1 MAQVT
6 LRDLAT
12 NEDIVVPPE
21 GFIFG
26 RVGGDA
32 DIQIE
37 DNSISRRQAR
47 VSLKGGQW
55 LLETLAVPQGQKA
68 PRPIGL
74 QEGATFN
81 VGQSEF
87 EVVQIEEDEEEQE
100 AAKTVMPPAVKG
112 KPAAP
117 QASAA
122 KKAPAAPNAKTTP
135 SQSQQKR
142 PAAARDDAG
151 GGGDEIAQKGFG
163 AMFVAVPKGLAY
175 YLVNVPKML
184 VNPMGTVKKTIE
196 ELPAEPMGRIE
207 LIGYAL
213 PSLLATALL
222 GAWAGG
228 LAALIG
234 PGHVFS
240 IMSFIPIG
248 PAIGSVIGAIVT
260 GFIFHPVLTWVIK
273 KLKGESDARSRTNY
287 FLQMQVV
294 AIVLAVPSA
303 LGTILA
309 ALPVPF
315 IGLVGLLL
323 GVVASLVNIYV
334 LFQWFTFF
342 KVVKWFKTVLLVL
355 GGLVLLSAAWGLIQG
370 VISTVKG
377 LGSGGGAAVV
387 ATNDGSGDS
396 ADSADDATAGLDEM
410 PTDPEEA
417 KAWAEKR
424 TKQLQAKAAADL
436 KKAQAAAAKDAP
448 KDEGDSEPT
457 EPKEPKK
464 DTKTA
469 AKDEP
474 KPAKDEPKPA
484 KDEPRD
490 EPVAAKDTPPPPAK
504 VDVAPITASG
514 AYGTFARRRD
524 SIEKTFE
531 ADPTILAKST
541 ELQKL
546 YSEYLDAAY
555 DLDKKLQKDNQK
567 KPELSK
573 LNARLHD
580 AELFTKTSKTIDQ
593 LAEKMKIK

>member
-1 MAQVT
+1 MALVT

-12 NEDIVVPPE
+12 NEDIEVPPE

-68 PRPIGL
+68 PRPVTL

-87 EVVQIEEDEEEQE
+87 EVVRVEEDEEQEE
-100 AAKTVMPPAVKG
+100 AAKTIAPPAKG
-112 KPAAP
+112 KPGMAP
-117 QASAA
+117 PAAA
-122 KKAPAAPNAKTTP
+122 KKPNVPPNAKTTP
-135 SQSQQKR
+135 AQSQQKR
-142 PAAARDDAG
+142 PAAAKEEAAG
-151 GGGDEIAQKGFG
+151 GGGDEIASKGFG
-163 AMFVAVPKGLAY
+163 AMFVAVPKGIAY

-207 LIGYAL
+207 LIGYSL
-213 PSLLATALL
+213 PALLASALL
-222 GAWAGG
+222 GAWATG
-228 LAALIG
+228 LALLIG
-234 PGHVFS
+234 PTHTFS
-240 IMSFIPIG
+240 IMSFLPIG
-248 PAIGSVIGAIVT
+248 PAIGAVIGAIIT
-260 GFIFHPVLTWVIK
+260 GFVFHPVLTWVIN

-294 AIVLAVPSA
+294 AIVLAVPTA
-303 LGTILA
+303 LGTILS

-315 IGLVGLLL
+315 IGLIGLLL
-323 GVVASLVNIYV
+323 GVVASLVNLYV

-370 VISTVKG
+370 VIATVKG
-377 LGSGGGAAVV
+377 LGSGGSAAVV
-387 ATNDGSGDS
+387 ATTDGSGD
-396 ADSADDATAGLDEM
+396 TAEAAEDPSVPEEA
-410 PTDPEEA
+410 PTDPEEF
-417 KAWAEKR
+417 KAYAEKK
-424 TKQLQAKAAADL
+424 KQKALADA
-436 KKAQAAAAKDAP
+436 KKAQAAAAAKDAP
-448 KDEGDSEPT
+448 KDEGT
-457 EPKEPKK
+457 EAPPPPEPKK
-464 DTKTA
+464 KDEPKA
-469 AKDEP
+469 VAKDEP
-474 KPAKDEPKPA
+474 KPPKDEPK
-484 KDEPRD
+484 DEPV
-490 EPVAAKDTPPPPAK
+490 VAAKDTPPPPKTDPA
-504 VDVAPITASG
+504 VAIAASG

-524 SIEKTFE
+524 AIEKTFE
-531 ADPTILAKST
+531 ADPTILQKNT

-580 AELFTKTSKTIDQ
+580 AELFGKTSKTIDQ
-593 LAEKMKIK
+593 LAEKLKIK

>member
-68 PRPIGL
+68 PRPIAL

-87 EVVQIEEDEEEQE
+87 EVVQVEEDEEEE
-100 AAKTVMPPAVKG
+100 PAKTVAPPPVKG
-112 KPAAP
+112 KPGAPP

-122 KKAPAAPNAKTTP
+122 KKPNAAPNAKTTP
-135 SQSQQKR
+135 SQSSQKR
-142 PAAARDDAG
+142 PAAKEEAD
-151 GGGDEIAQKGFG
+151 GGDAIPKKGIG
-163 AMFVAVPKGLAY
+163 ALFVGVPKGIAY
-175 YLVNVPKML
+175 YLVNVPKLL
-184 VNPMGTVKKTIE
+184 VNPMGTVRKTLE
-196 ELPAEPMGRIE
+196 EQPAEPMGPIE
-207 LIGYAL
+207 MIGYAL
-213 PSLLATALL
+213 PAGLASMLL
-222 GAWAGG
+222 GSWAGG
-228 LAALIG
+228 IALLIG
-234 PGHVFS
+234 PTHSFS
-240 IMSFIPIG
+240 IMAFFPIVSLI
-248 PAIGSVIGAIVT
+248 IGVVIAVVT
-260 GFIFHPVLTWVIK
+260 GFVFHPVMKWIIT
-273 KLKGESDARSRTNY
+273 KLKGESDERSRSNY
-287 FLQMQVV
+287 FLQFQT
-294 AIVLAVPSA
+294 INLVLAVPSA
-303 LGTILA
+303 LAVILGS
-309 ALPVPF
+309 LPVPF
-315 IGLVGLLL
+315 LGLIGLLL
-323 GVVASLVNIYV
+323 GLVASLAAIYV
-334 LFQWFTFF
+334 HFQWFTFF
-342 KVVKWFKTVLLVL
+342 KVVKWFKTLLLVC
-355 GGLVLLSAAWGLIQG
+355 GALVVVLAAKNLVFGIIDG
-370 VISTVKG
+370 VKG

-387 ATNDGSGDS
+387 ATNDGDS
-396 ADSADDATAGLDEM
+396 ADVADGDTGAIEEM
-410 PTDPEEA
+410 PTDPEEL
-417 KAWAEKR
+417 KAWSEKKQ
-424 TKQLQAKAAADL
+424 KQLAAKAAADL

-448 KDEGDSEPT
+448 KDDGDEAAPP

-484 KDEPRD
+484 KDEPKD
-490 EPVAAKDTPPPPAK
+490 EPVAAKDTPPAPVK
-504 VDVAPITASG
+504 VDAAPITASG

-524 SIEKTFE
+524 TIEKTFE

-555 DLDKKLQKDNQK
+555 DLDKKLNKDNQK